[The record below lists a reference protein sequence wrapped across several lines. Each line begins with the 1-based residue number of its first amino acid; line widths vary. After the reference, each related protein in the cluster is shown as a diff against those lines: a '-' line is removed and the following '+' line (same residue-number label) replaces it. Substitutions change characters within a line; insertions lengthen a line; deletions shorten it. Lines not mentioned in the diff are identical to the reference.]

1 MSLEENRLYDI
12 EPDKTYGKGKRIN
25 PKLFII
31 PGILIVAAILVA
43 ILVPRIYYSG
53 RWYANTYIAD
63 ENVSGM
69 TLNQSKIALHKIYN
83 NYKLEVKG
91 KDDGRL
97 TVRRDDIDY
106 IINID
111 ETIKE
116 AFERQHSDFSLFDL
130 FGKKNVSINPIV
142 SYDKDKL
149 KKLIKNSDIVKGSKN
164 YKITKPVNATVSYS
178 KDKRSYEIVKE
189 VDGNKIIRKN
199 LLKAVEKALD
209 EGLECIDISDASK
222 YGNVYKMPKIT
233 SDSKEIKKE
242 IKAMNSAVMRWV
254 KWKIADGVTEK
265 AGPDLISKW
274 ISYKNGSVN
283 YDIQAMRDWM
293 EELCLKYKTL
303 GGTRTFKSHTGQD
316 VQISGGDYGWRLD
329 YDQMISQLEN
339 ALKKKLKS
347 SLQDAYIKDPSSA
360 NKKPLIINKKA
371 VYSGTAYTQN
381 FDDKMKD
388 FDENNY
394 TEVSIAEQ
402 MVYVIRDGKVA
413 FSTKCITGLP
423 SDPERATKTGV
434 YFIKEHK
441 PVAILKGETYRT
453 KVHDWVRISWTGTG
467 FHEAHWQ
474 PWGSWTKE
482 MYQSRG
488 SHGCVNLSPQ
498 DAHTIFNML
507 KYKEA
512 VFIH

>member
-1 MSLEENRLYDI
+1 M

-31 PGILIVAAILVA
+31 PGILIVVAILVA

-63 ENVSGM
+63 TNVSGM

-91 KDDGRL
+91 KTDGRL

-116 AFERQHSDFSLFDL
+116 EFERQHANFSLLGL
-130 FGKKNVSINPIV
+130 FEKKDVSINPIV

-149 KKLIKNSDIVKGSKN
+149 KKLIKNSEIVKGSNN
-164 YKITKPVNATVSYS
+164 YKIIKPVDATVSYS

-189 VDGNKIIRKN
+189 INGNKIIIKK
-199 LLKAVEKALD
+199 LLKVVVEALD
-209 EGLECIDISDASK
+209 EGIESIDISDTSR

-233 SDSKEIKKE
+233 SDCKEIKKE
-242 IKAMNSAVMRWV
+242 IKVMNSAVLRWI

-265 AGPDLISKW
+265 VTPENISKW

-283 YDIQAMRDWM
+283 YDTQAMRNWM
-293 EELCLKYKTL
+293 EKMCLKYKTL
-303 GGTRTFKSHTGQD
+303 GGTRTFKSHTGKD

-329 YDQMISQLEN
+329 YDQMMSQFES

-347 SLQDAYIKDPSSA
+347 SLQDAYIKEPSSA

-413 FSTKCITGLP
+413 FSCRCITGLP
-423 SDPERATKTGV
+423 SDPERATKTGA

-441 PVAILKGETYRT
+441 AKAVLKGANYETP
-453 KVHDWVRISWTGTG
+453 VNDWVRISWTGTG

-474 PWGSWTKE
+474 PWGSWTKD

>member
-63 ENVSGM
+63 TNVSGM

-91 KDDGRL
+91 KTDGRL

-116 AFERQHSDFSLFDL
+116 EFERQHANFSLLGL
-130 FGKKNVSINPIV
+130 FEKKDVSINPIV

-149 KKLIKNSDIVKGSKN
+149 KKLIKNSEIVKGSNN
-164 YKITKPVNATVSYS
+164 YKIIKPVDATVSYS

-189 VDGNKIIRKN
+189 INGNKIIIKK
-199 LLKAVEKALD
+199 LLKVVVEALD
-209 EGLECIDISDASK
+209 EGIESIDISDTSR

-233 SDSKEIKKE
+233 SDCKEIKKE
-242 IKAMNSAVMRWV
+242 IKVMNSAVLRWI

-265 AGPDLISKW
+265 VTPENISKW

-283 YDIQAMRDWM
+283 YDTQAMRNWM
-293 EELCLKYKTL
+293 EKMCLKYKTL
-303 GGTRTFKSHTGQD
+303 GGTRTFKSHTGKD

-329 YDQMISQLEN
+329 YDQMMSQFES

-347 SLQDAYIKDPSSA
+347 SLQDAYIKEPSSA

-413 FSTKCITGLP
+413 FSCRCITGLP
-423 SDPERATKTGV
+423 SDPERATKTGA

-441 PVAILKGETYRT
+441 AKAVLKGANYETP
-453 KVHDWVRISWTGTG
+453 VNDWVRISWTGTG

>member
-1 MSLEENRLYDI
+1 MNLEENRLYDM

-31 PGILIVAAILVA
+31 PGILIVVAILVA

-63 ENVSGM
+63 TNVSGM

-91 KDDGRL
+91 KTDGRL

-116 AFERQHSDFSLFDL
+116 EFERQHANFSLLGL
-130 FGKKNVSINPIV
+130 FEKKDVSINPIV

-149 KKLIKNSDIVKGSKN
+149 KKLIKNSEIVKGSNN
-164 YKITKPVNATVSYS
+164 YKIIKPVDATVSYS

-189 VDGNKIIRKN
+189 INGNKIIIKK
-199 LLKAVEKALD
+199 LLKVVVEALD
-209 EGLECIDISDASK
+209 EGIESIDISDTSR

-233 SDSKEIKKE
+233 SDCKEIKKE
-242 IKAMNSAVMRWV
+242 IKVMNSAVLRWI

-265 AGPDLISKW
+265 VTPENISKW

-283 YDIQAMRDWM
+283 YDTQAMRNWM
-293 EELCLKYKTL
+293 EKMCLKYKTL
-303 GGTRTFKSHTGQD
+303 GGTRTFKSHTGKD

-329 YDQMISQLEN
+329 YDQMMSQFES

-347 SLQDAYIKDPSSA
+347 SLQDAYIKEPSSA

-413 FSTKCITGLP
+413 FSCRCITGLP
-423 SDPERATKTGV
+423 SDPERATKTGA

-441 PVAILKGETYRT
+441 AKAVLKGANYETP
-453 KVHDWVRISWTGTG
+453 VNDWVRISWTGTG

-474 PWGSWTKE
+474 PWGSWTKD

-507 KYKEA
+507 KYKEV

>member
-1 MSLEENRLYDI
+1 MNLEENRLYDM

-31 PGILIVAAILVA
+31 PGILIVVAILVA

-63 ENVSGM
+63 TNVSGM

-91 KDDGRL
+91 KTDGRL

-116 AFERQHSDFSLFDL
+116 EFERQHANFSLLGL
-130 FGKKNVSINPIV
+130 FEKKDVSINPIV

-149 KKLIKNSDIVKGSKN
+149 KKLIKNSEIVKGSNN
-164 YKITKPVNATVSYS
+164 YKIIKPVDATVSYS

-189 VDGNKIIRKN
+189 INGNKIIIKK
-199 LLKAVEKALD
+199 LLKVVVEALD
-209 EGLECIDISDASK
+209 EGIESIDISDTSR

-233 SDSKEIKKE
+233 SDCKEIKKE
-242 IKAMNSAVMRWV
+242 IKVMNSAVLRWI

-265 AGPDLISKW
+265 VTPENISKW

-283 YDIQAMRDWM
+283 YDTQAMRNWM
-293 EELCLKYKTL
+293 EKMCLKYKTL
-303 GGTRTFKSHTGQD
+303 GGTRTFKSHTGKN

-329 YDQMISQLEN
+329 YDQMMSQLES
-339 ALKKKLKS
+339 ALMKKLKS
-347 SLQDAYIKDPSSA
+347 SLQNAYIKDPSSA
-360 NKKPLIINKKA
+360 NRKPLIINKKA
-371 VYSGTAYTQN
+371 VYSGTAYAQN

-413 FSTKCITGLP
+413 FSCRCITGLP
-423 SDPERATKTGV
+423 SDPERATKTGA

-441 PVAILKGETYRT
+441 ANAVLKGANYATP
-453 KVHDWVRISWTGTG
+453 VNDWVRISWTGTG

-474 PWGSWTKE
+474 PWGSWTKD